1 MTQDINKLLESF
13 SPLEIKVIPYLN
25 LTIEEI
31 KNNTQLDNTSVLRAL
46 KFLENKSILVIKTTK
61 KKIIELGI
69 NGIYYKKNHLP
80 ERKLLLLLE
89 QSNHIQ
95 IEEAKKLSKLSDNEF
110 KVSLGVLKS
119 KALIEIKNEK
129 ISLTA
134 KKEELT
140 KKTLEEKLIESLPL
154 EQSSLQPEQLLA
166 FQNLQKRKDIIQIEE
181 KTQTDFELTEL
192 GKKIAGKEIKLDLVE
207 ELTPEII
214 KT

>member
-1 MTQDINKLLESF
+1 MAQDINKLLESL
-13 SPLEIKVIPYLN
+13 SPLEIKILPYLN

-31 KNNTQLDNTSVLRAL
+31 KQKTQLDNTSVLRAL
-46 KFLENKSILVIKTTK
+46 KFLENKSILKVETAK

-129 ISLTA
+129 VSLTA

-140 KKTLEEKLIESLPL
+140 KKTLEEKAKL
-154 EQSSLQPEQLLA
+154 
-166 FQNLQKRKDIIQIEE
+166 RKKET
-181 KTQTDFELTEL
+181 KK
-192 GKKIAGKEIKLDLVE
+192 GKK
-207 ELTPEII
+207 
-214 KT
+214 